1 MEKSSGSGFGMLECR
16 FKGSIYLSRF
26 CCGAWWRRQRNTGVT
41 GVLVDR
47 YLRTNPIDKYGV
59 YYLHRIRL

>member
-1 MEKSSGSGFGMLECR
+1 VLWVLESR

-26 CCGAWWRRQRNTGVT
+26 WCYILTVTKSSVT

-47 YLRTNPIDKYGV
+47 YLRINPIDKYGV
-59 YYLHRIRL
+59 YYLHRIRSIPA

>member
-1 MEKSSGSGFGMLECR
+1 
-16 FKGSIYLSRF
+16 
-26 CCGAWWRRQRNTGVT
+26 
-41 GVLVDR
+41 VLVDR